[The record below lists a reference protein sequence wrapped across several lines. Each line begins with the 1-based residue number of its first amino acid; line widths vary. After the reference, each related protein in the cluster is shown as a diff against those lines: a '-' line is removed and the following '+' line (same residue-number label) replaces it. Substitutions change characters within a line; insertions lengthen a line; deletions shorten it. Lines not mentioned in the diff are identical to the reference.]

1 MASANGNLRVADAR
15 IKRAGTCTRAP
26 GPPFFFGGGGGLKNT
41 VAPFSVDVPAVVR
54 VRYALAAG
62 GRRDYVIAGHS
73 HFDHTYAT
81 APWSPLTNAPIIGG
95 ITTCRHAQAARVP
108 PPR

>member
-54 VRYALAAG
+54 VRYALDAG
-62 GRRDYVIAGHS
+62 GRLDYVIAGHS
-73 HFDHTYAT
+73 HFDHTYDTAT
-81 APWSPLTNAPIIGG
+81 WSALTNAPILGG
-95 ITTCRHAQAARVP
+95 ITTCLQAQAEGLPAS
-108 PPR
+108 